1 MIPLKVNYTFHSY
14 KIRRRRGRI
23 SKIERD
29 NNFLLPS
36 SPSYINFTREEHFS
50 ERTKSGNSLKYIDT
64 QRDPHSSTSF
74 PPLSREY
81 NSTEPEFISAV
92 FPTERD
98 DPILPPSLLWEGCKT
113 ACIYA
118 TDILVTNRFEAKVS
132 TTIGQSLARPRFTAR
147 CLSILA

>member
-98 DPILPPSLLWEGCKT
+98 DPILPLSFDLGMQNRVY
-113 ACIYA
+113 IRH
-118 TDILVTNRFEAKVS
+118 DILVTNRFEAKVS

>member
-92 FPTERD
+92 FLTERD
-98 DPILPPSLLWEGCKT
+98 DPISLDSGMQNRVY
-113 ACIYA
+113 IRH
-118 TDILVTNRFEAKVS
+118 DILVTNRFEAKVS